1 MHSIETTKRLNSPER
16 GNGRKYK
23 GTLKEDSKVKTKTY
37 TLTEDEISDIADR
50 ELGAE
55 GFWQDGE
62 VDLKGALK
70 GLEYMM
76 ERNHISRITYDF
88 YSTGKEEWK

>member
-1 MHSIETTKRLNSPER
+1 MNRHNF
-16 GNGRKYK
+16 
-23 GTLKEDSKVKTKTY
+23 LKPNPKTKTY

-50 ELGAE
+50 ELRLWIAYGGSE

-88 YSTGKEEWK
+88 YKEEWK